1 MASDKKA
8 EKKVNKLLWID
19 LEMTGL
25 EVEKEVIIE
34 CAAIVTDFDFKT
46 LETYEAVVRQEQK
59 YLDGMDSWNKE
70 HHGKSGLTA
79 KVPHGRD
86 SLLVENELIQLIERH
101 FITEE
106 ERRPILCGNSISQ
119 DRLFIAKYWQ
129 NLDKRLHYRMLDVSS
144 WKIVMNN
151 KYSVKFEKQDKHRAL
166 DDIQESIQELKF
178 YMGQV
183 QPVKSR

>member
-1 MASDKKA
+1 MASDKKT

-34 CAAIVTDFDFKT
+34 CAAVITDFDFNT
-46 LETYEAVVRQEQK
+46 LETYETVVKQDQK
-59 YLDGMDSWNKE
+59 YLDQMDSWNKE

-79 KVPHGRD
+79 KVPNGKD
-86 SLLVENELIQLIERH
+86 SKLVETDLMQMIDRH

-119 DRLFIAKYWQ
+119 DRLFIARYWQ
-129 NLDKRLHYRMLDVSS
+129 NLDKKLHYRMLDVSS
-144 WKIVMNN
+144 WKVVLNN
-151 KYSVKFEKQDKHRAL
+151 KFNVKFDKQDKHRAL

-178 YMGQV
+178 YMGYLQ
-183 QPVKSR
+183 KK